1 VNTHKNAR
9 LTPAGR
15 LCLMRDLDAGAPFR
29 AVAARAPI
37 SPRRL
42 RIWRARYLAEG
53 VVGLQDRSSRP
64 HRSPRQ
70 TPRAVR
76 RQIVRLRQ
84 RRQSALQ
91 IAATLQRPVSTIVQV
106 QRRLGWAHLPPLT
119 PRPPVCRYERRVPG
133 ALIHLDAKKL
143 GRIGRIG
150 HRIHGN
156 RRVRAR
162 GIGWEALHVA
172 IDDATRLAYAALL
185 PDESGASTTAFL
197 HQAARWFAAHGIRWR
212 ALMTDNGGGYRSHR
226 FQALRRQLGLR
237 HLWTRPYTPR
247 TNGKAERFIRTSL
260 ERWAYAAAYRSSLAR
275 AQALPEWLRYY
286 NEERPHTAL
295 GFRTPAQRLADRR

>member
-185 PDESGASTTAFL
+185 PDESGASV
-197 HQAARWFAAHGIRWR
+197 
-212 ALMTDNGGGYRSHR
+212 
-226 FQALRRQLGLR
+226 
-237 HLWTRPYTPR
+237 P
-247 TNGKAERFIRTSL
+247 
-260 ERWAYAAAYRSSLAR
+260 
-275 AQALPEWLRYY
+275 
-286 NEERPHTAL
+286 
-295 GFRTPAQRLADRR
+295 